1 MKKSLKLLWC
11 LMAAALCAAPIA
23 AEEEENPRGYAAY
36 GTPVLD
42 GTVDDVWSSTEE
54 YPIALVKDGTDEGIT
69 STWKALWDENNLYFL
84 IEVKGDNDHYFNGDQ
99 STGDGIELY
108 FDALNNDPVD
118 FSSDDGV
125 IQIGVRGDDTSDA
138 AYDGTDTAKA
148 NILDNYTIVAVE
160 HDDGFTYEASVA
172 LSKFCSDFKFAAGT
186 VIGLEIQVNSQ
197 ADGTGRTSAYGWSD
211 EDNMC
216 WQYPMCFGDLE
227 LLAAPAAETE
237 AETTAET
244 EAETIAETEAETEAV
259 VETAEETV
267 DAAEAET
274 TAPATFDIGVIAAAA
289 GIISAA
295 GYMLSKK
302 H

>member
-1 MKKSLKLLWC
+1 MKKTTKLLCC
-11 LMAAALCAAPIA
+11 LLAAALCAAPIA
-23 AEEEENPRGYAAY
+23 AEEEETPRGYASY
-36 GTPVLD
+36 GTPTVD
-42 GTVDDVWSSTEE
+42 GTVDDIWSSTET

-84 IEVKGDNDHYFNGDQ
+84 IEVKGDNDHYFNGNQ

-138 AYDGTDTAKA
+138 AYDGTDEAKA
-148 NILDNYTIVAVE
+148 NILDNYNIVSIE
-160 HDDGFTYEASVA
+160 HDDGFTYEVSVA
-172 LSKFCSDFKFAAGT
+172 LSKFCSDFKFVAGA
-186 VIGLEIQVNSQ
+186 VLGLEIQVNSQ
-197 ADGTGRTSAYGWSD
+197 ADGTGRTSAYGWVD
-211 EDNMC
+211 EDNIC
-216 WQYPMCFGDLE
+216 WEYPMCFGDLE
-227 LLAAPAAETE
+227 LLAAPVAEPETE
-237 AETTAET
+237 PVT
-244 EAETIAETEAETEAV
+244 EAVIEETVAETEAV
-259 VETAEETV
+259 VEPAEEAEETV
-267 DAAEAET
+267 ETIAA
-274 TAPATFDIGVIAAAA
+274 APATFDIGVIAAVT